1 MDIFS
6 YYFCKIV
13 LMFIWKRP
21 KINEK
26 EAGNG
31 PFFKKK
37 LTQILFLIIKH
48 LGISINSVPNLIKF
62 RNFWETTFV
71 YCALSLCLSLTLP
84 YTKSPL
90 IFICHFVIFYSALN
104 CVMTNAAGQIKWK
117 IKMKMADLVWEIKK
131 MMFRDLSKYLV
142 LICQIWFHFVVFEWA
157 SNCIIIPMSR

>member
-1 MDIFS
+1 MFEKTENKRKRGREWPIF
-6 YYFCKIV
+6 FK
-13 LMFIWKRP
+13 
-21 KINEK
+21 
-26 EAGNG
+26 
-31 PFFKKK
+31 KKK

-131 MMFRDLSKYLV
+131 WCLG
-142 LICQIWFHFVVFEWA
+142 ICQNILFWYVRFD
-157 SNCIIIPMSR
+157 SIS